1 MAVHWIVIRFEI
13 EIGKMCD
20 MISLID
26 VFYLQHELSTLLYPV
41 FVHMYLLLIL
51 YDHNEHAAN
60 FLEKFGPEQEDYCQ
74 EDLKRLSIV
83 KHKDQIKGN
92 ELAEIYR

>member
-1 MAVHWIVIRFEI
+1 
-13 EIGKMCD
+13 
-20 MISLID
+20 
-26 VFYLQHELSTLLYPV
+26 
-41 FVHMYLLLIL
+41 MYLALIL

-60 FLEKFGPEQEDYCQ
+60 FLEKFGVEQEDYYQ
-74 EDLKRLSIV
+74 DDLKRLAIV

>member
-1 MAVHWIVIRFEI
+1 M
-13 EIGKMCD
+13 
-20 MISLID
+20 
-26 VFYLQHELSTLLYPV
+26 STLLYPV
-41 FVHMYLLLIL
+41 FVHMYLALIL

-60 FLEKFGPEQEDYCQ
+60 FLEKFGVEQEDYYQ
-74 EDLKRLSIV
+74 DDLKRLAIV